1 MDPYW
6 LGYDMN
12 VSGSPYGLSGLIQ
25 EGSTKGLKR
34 LYSVMVSGEDLAH
47 LIPMVS
53 ICQGM
58 STLVKQEHMLSISLD
73 WISINTPQDEV
84 SLYTGT
90 QVVA

>member
-1 MDPYW
+1 
-6 LGYDMN
+6 
-12 VSGSPYGLSGLIQ
+12 
-25 EGSTKGLKR
+25 
-34 LYSVMVSGEDLAH
+34 MVSGEDLAH